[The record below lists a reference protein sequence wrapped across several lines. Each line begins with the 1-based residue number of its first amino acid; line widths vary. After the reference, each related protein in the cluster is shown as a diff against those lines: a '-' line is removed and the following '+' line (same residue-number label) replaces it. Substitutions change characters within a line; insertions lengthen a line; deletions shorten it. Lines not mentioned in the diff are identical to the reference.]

1 MQTLLEETNLDKTV
15 LETLLA
21 HKSLALVELSS
32 MLGVHETR
40 LSDVVDDLEH
50 QRLVKVTN
58 KGDMLNEIVT
68 VTTKAFQASR
78 P

>member
-1 MQTLLEETNLDKTV
+1 MQTLIDDKTV

-32 MLGVHETR
+32 LLGVDETR
-40 LSDVVDDLEH
+40 LSSVVDDLEQ

-58 KGDMLNEIVT
+58 KGDILNEIVT
-68 VTTKAFQASR
+68 VTTKAFQAAS
-78 P
+78 